1 VVECVGR
8 GRRTPPIIVC
18 PVPVGDAGFVAP
30 VELAESAVAGE
41 DIFIKNNLFF
51 VVYMSEIR
59 KKLHSLNLF
68 APQLGQPNSDRSFC
82 GGTKIKGSDRKLIV
96 KI

>member
-1 VVECVGR
+1 MHFHFDLHFITRSVVECVGR

-30 VELAESAVAGE
+30 VEPAESAVAGE

-51 VVYMSEIR
+51 VVYTSEITI
-59 KKLHSLNLF
+59 LL
-68 APQLGQPNSDRSFC
+68 
-82 GGTKIKGSDRKLIV
+82 
-96 KI
+96 